1 MTDAGTVTFSDYRP
15 GAIGRVAELHATYYS
30 REWGF
35 GLFFE
40 ARVATELS
48 AFLKR
53 RDPQRDF
60 FRIAVRD
67 GGIVGSITIDGSET
81 EDQTAHLRWFI
92 VEERAAGS
100 GLGNALMEEAM
111 AFVRGRGFSAVYLW
125 TFAGLDAAEH
135 LYRKHGFQ
143 VTDECAGDQWGRT
156 VTERRMKAI
165 LA

>member
-30 REWGF
+30 QEWGF

-48 AFLKR
+48 AFLNR
-53 RDPQRDF
+53 RDPERDF
-60 FRIAVRD
+60 FCVALRD

-81 EDQTAHLRWFI
+81 DDDTAHLRWFI
-92 VEERAAGS
+92 VDPQAAGS
-100 GLGNALMEEAM
+100 GLGNALMEKAM
-111 AFVRGRGFSAVYLW
+111 AFARGRGFSAVHLW

-135 LYRKHGFQ
+135 LYRKHGFR
-143 VTDECAGDQWGRT
+143 VTDEFAGDQWGRT
-156 VTERRMKAI
+156 VTERRMEAA
-165 LA
+165 LV